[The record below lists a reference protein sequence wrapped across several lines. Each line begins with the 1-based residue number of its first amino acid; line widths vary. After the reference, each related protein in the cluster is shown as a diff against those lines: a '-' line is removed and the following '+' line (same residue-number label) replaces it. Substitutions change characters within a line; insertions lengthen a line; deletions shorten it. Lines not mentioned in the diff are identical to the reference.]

1 MADVLAPLAGNIWK
15 VTTEVGAQ
23 VEEDEEVV
31 IIEAMKMETP
41 VYAPC
46 DGTVSAIKV
55 KVGDSVEEDD
65 LLLVID

>member
-1 MADVLAPLAGNIWK
+1 MPDVLAPLAGNIWK
-15 VTTEVGAQ
+15 VTTEVGTE

-55 KVGDSVEEDD
+55 KEGDSVEEDD